1 MLLLS
6 YQLWELS
13 CLSQGG
19 ALSDVSVRGGNL
31 VFPAM
36 ESDFGGLR
44 VFSWRGP
51 VLSIGTSSAGCA
63 ATMAIFFEEVSG

>member
-51 VLSIGTSSAGCA
+51 VLSVGTSSAGCA